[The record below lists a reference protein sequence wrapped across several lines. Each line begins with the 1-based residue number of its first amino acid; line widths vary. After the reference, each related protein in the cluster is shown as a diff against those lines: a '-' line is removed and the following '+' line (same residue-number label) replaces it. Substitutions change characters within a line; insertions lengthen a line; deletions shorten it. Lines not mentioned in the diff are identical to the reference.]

1 MTTLEPGASDVFTQ
15 GLVLS
20 PASTA
25 LLASSPAPSITDG
38 FDVFVQLVMAAMATS
53 PWSRSWV
60 WPSAS
65 VTGTD
70 MCGRSGPSGAG
81 GRPAVS
87 SGSPAP
93 FIDWPAEGGSLRSE
107 EHTSELQ
114 SLMRISYAVF
124 CL

>member
-25 LLASSPAPSITDG
+25 FLASSPAPSITDG

-70 MCGRSGPSGAG
+70 MCDLSGPSGAG

-87 SGSPAP
+87 SASPAAL
-93 FIDWPAEGGSLRSE
+93 DR
-107 EHTSELQ
+107 T
-114 SLMRISYAVF
+114 AVVSGECGLVRGDLCCAWF
-124 CL
+124 LTIKHPT